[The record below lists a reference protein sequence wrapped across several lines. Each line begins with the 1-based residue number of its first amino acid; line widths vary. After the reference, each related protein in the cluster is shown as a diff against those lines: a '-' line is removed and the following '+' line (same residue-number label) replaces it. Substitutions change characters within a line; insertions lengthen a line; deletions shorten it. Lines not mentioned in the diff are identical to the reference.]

1 MIATIK
7 GTLVEASSI
16 IAIIEVGGFGY
27 EIHIPLTTMERLPSL
42 GSSVLLY
49 THAVYR
55 EDSQSLFGFH
65 ESGDRDFF
73 RMLIERVS
81 GIGPKLALRIM
92 SRLSVTVLK
101 SAIMSSDAGLL
112 AKCPGIGKK
121 TAERLIIELKD
132 KLSPSLPSPSETVS
146 FPASTEEGALNPS
159 AKMMDAM
166 NALSTLGFKTPDADK
181 AIRRAFQQLGPNA
194 TTEELIKRALG

>member
-7 GTLVEASSI
+7 GTLVEVSPI
-16 IAIIEVGGFGY
+16 IALIEVGGFGY
-27 EIHIPLTTMERLPSL
+27 EVHIPLTTMERLPPP
-42 GSSVLLY
+42 GREVLLY

-73 RMLIERVS
+73 RILIEKVS

-92 SRLSVTVLK
+92 SKLSVTMLK
-101 SAIMSSDAGLL
+101 SAIISSDAGIL

-121 TAERLIIELKD
+121 TAERLIVELKD
-132 KLSPSLPSPSETVS
+132 KLGPSLPSSETVS
-146 FPASTEEGALNPS
+146 FPVSVETGSLDSS
-159 AKMMDAM
+159 ARMIDAIT
-166 NALSTLGFKTPDADK
+166 ALSTLGFKTSDADK
-181 AIRRAFQQLGPNA
+181 ATRRAFQQLGPSA
-194 TTEELIKRALG
+194 TTEELIKQALG